1 MISITEQEIK
11 AMVLEEIFDFTRDI
25 LDKIYYDECTYF
37 EQRKINDD
45 DFIYFHNRL
54 KSIYD
59 ALDKYGHFISS
70 LLSPYCHVA
79 EDSKRISRVI
89 RDIMS
94 FVDMI
99 YAQYDMIKKEFVKI

>member
-1 MISITEQEIK
+1 MISITEQEIEK
-11 AMVLEEIFDFTRDI
+11 MVLDEVFDFTRDI

-45 DFIYFHNRL
+45 DLVYFHNRL
-54 KSIYD
+54 KYIYD

-70 LLSPYCHVA
+70 VLSPYCNVA
-79 EDSKRISRVI
+79 EGSKRISRVLK
-89 RDIMS
+89 DIMS

>member
-11 AMVLEEIFDFTRDI
+11 AMVLDEIFDFTRDI
-25 LDKIYYDECTYF
+25 LDKIYYDEIKYF
-37 EQRKINDD
+37 EQGKINDD
-45 DFIYFHNRL
+45 DLVYFHNRL
-54 KSIYD
+54 ESIYN

-70 LLSPYCHVA
+70 LLSPYSTVA

-94 FVDMI
+94 FIDMI

>member
-1 MISITEQEIK
+1 MISITEQEIEK
-11 AMVLEEIFDFTRDI
+11 MVLDEIFDFTRDI
-25 LDKIYYDECTYF
+25 SDEIYADECAYF

-45 DFIYFHNRL
+45 DLVYFHNRL

-59 ALDKYGHFISS
+59 ALDNYGLFISS
-70 LLSPYCHVA
+70 LISLNCHVA

-94 FVDMI
+94 FIDMI